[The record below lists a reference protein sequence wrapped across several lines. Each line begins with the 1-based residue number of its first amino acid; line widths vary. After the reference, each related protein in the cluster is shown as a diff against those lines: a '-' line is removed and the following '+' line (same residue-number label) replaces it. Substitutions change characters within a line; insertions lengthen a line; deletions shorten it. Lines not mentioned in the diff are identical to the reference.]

1 MFKKL
6 LDSKNFIFLDGAMGT
21 MIQSAGVD
29 AGHVPELLNVTSPEL
44 IMNIHRAYVQAG
56 ADIIYANTF
65 GANSFKLQGSGFSVE
80 QIIGSAVTNAKAAA
94 NGKALVALDLGPIGQ
109 LLEPTGT
116 LSFEDAYNCYKQQIL
131 AGRDADLVVLETMT
145 DLYELKAALLAV
157 KECSALP
164 VICTMTFEEN
174 GRTFTGVSPECM
186 VATVEGLGA
195 DAIGVNCSLGP
206 KQLAPVLAE
215 IASLTTLPVVAKP
228 NAGLPDPVTNL
239 FNVLPD
245 EFAESATELASIGVR
260 IFGGCC
266 GTTPA
271 HIKALT
277 SRLSSVKPVIPKV
290 LRTSKVC
297 SATSCVIINQPR
309 IIGERINPT
318 GKKRFKQALLDGDI
332 NYIISQAVEQIH
344 AGADILD
351 VNVGLP
357 SIDEKAMMV
366 SAVKAIQAVSDTPL
380 QLDSTIPEVL
390 EAGLRIYNG
399 KPIVNSVNGEEDSLN
414 NILPLVKKY
423 GAAVVGLTSI

>member
-1 MFKKL
+1 M
-6 LDSKNFIFLDGAMGT
+6 
-21 MIQSAGVD
+21 Q
-29 AGHVPELLNVTSPEL
+29 VTFRNCLTSLPLEL

-239 FNVLPD
+239 
-245 EFAESATELASIGVR
+245 
-260 IFGGCC
+260 
-266 GTTPA
+266 
-271 HIKALT
+271 LT
-277 SRLSSVKPVIPKV
+277 FCPTNLQKVPLSLLQSV
-290 LRTSKVC
+290 
-297 SATSCVIINQPR
+297 
-309 IIGERINPT
+309 
-318 GKKRFKQALLDGDI
+318 
-332 NYIISQAVEQIH
+332 
-344 AGADILD
+344 
-351 VNVGLP
+351 
-357 SIDEKAMMV
+357 
-366 SAVKAIQAVSDTPL
+366 
-380 QLDSTIPEVL
+380 
-390 EAGLRIYNG
+390 
-399 KPIVNSVNGEEDSLN
+399 
-414 NILPLVKKY
+414 
-423 GAAVVGLTSI
+423 